1 VRPGAGV
8 YHPPVFAA
16 LGFRINS
23 NFRGDAMD
31 CCQLLSGRRK
41 FLKSSVMLT
50 AGVAGLGLASAPGY
64 SDDAE
69 MFIVGPK
76 KGYSPQIGTM
86 VSMMAFMR
94 SQVLHSVKDMSVK
107 NLDFLL
113 DEKANRIG
121 ALLLHLAAVE
131 KFYQMNTFEG
141 LAPDKIPGAWK
152 EKWGPAQELGDSG
165 RKAIQGNSL
174 DYYLNVLNETREQT
188 LAEFRKRDDAWL
200 TSVDKNWGW
209 GPTNNYCKWFHVTE
223 HEANHNGQIKLL
235 KSRLP
240 GAKPSAE

>member
-1 VRPGAGV
+1 
-8 YHPPVFAA
+8 
-16 LGFRINS
+16 
-23 NFRGDAMD
+23 MD
-31 CCQLLSGRRK
+31 CYQLLSGRRK
-41 FLKSSVMLT
+41 FLQSSVVLT
-50 AGVAGLGLASAPGY
+50 AGVAGLGLASEPGY

-76 KGYSPQIGTM
+76 KGYSSQIGTM

-107 NLDFLL
+107 DLDFLL

-152 EKWGPAQELGDSG
+152 EKWGPAQGLGDLGEKGDS
-165 RKAIQGNSL
+165 
-174 DYYLNVLNETREQT
+174 REQFG
-188 LAEFRKRDDAWL
+188 LLPER
-200 TSVDKNWGW
+200 
-209 GPTNNYCKWFHVTE
+209 TE
-223 HEANHNGQIKLL
+223 
-235 KSRLP
+235 
-240 GAKPSAE
+240 

>member
-1 VRPGAGV
+1 
-8 YHPPVFAA
+8 
-16 LGFRINS
+16 
-23 NFRGDAMD
+23 MD
-31 CCQLLSGRRK
+31 CCKLISGRRD
-41 FLKSSVMLT
+41 FLKVSATLT
-50 AGVAGLGLASAPGY
+50 AGIAGAGLLAEPSY

-69 MFIVGPK
+69 LFIVGPK
-76 KGYSPQIGTM
+76 KGYSPQIGTL

-94 SQVLHSVKDMSVK
+94 MQVLRSVKGMSTK
-107 NLDFLL
+107 DLDFLL

-131 KFYQMNTFEG
+131 KFYQLNTFEG
-141 LAPDKIPGAWK
+141 LAPDKIPEAWK
-152 EKWGPAQELGDSG
+152 EKWGPAQKLGAPG
-165 RKAIQGNSL
+165 RKVIQGHDL
-174 DYYLNVLNETREQT
+174 DYYLNQLNETREQT

-200 TSVDKNWGW
+200 MAVDKSWGW

-240 GAKPSAE
+240 GAKANAE